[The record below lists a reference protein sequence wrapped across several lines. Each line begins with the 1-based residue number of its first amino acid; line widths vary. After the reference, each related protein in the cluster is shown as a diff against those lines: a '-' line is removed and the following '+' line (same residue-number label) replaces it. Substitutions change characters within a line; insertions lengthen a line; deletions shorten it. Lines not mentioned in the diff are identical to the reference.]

1 MNEVEHIIKPAAA
14 IIDRPVVQLALHL
27 PYPPGCPR
35 RVRPGLFT
43 DIHQRLRWMRA
54 DCVNSLGP
62 FAMHEAFP
70 RSDYYG
76 PSAPP
81 VWQSADDAPTE
92 PAASG

>member
-1 MNEVEHIIKPAAA
+1 MNEVEHIIKAAAA
-14 IIDRPVVQLALHL
+14 IIGRPVVQLALHL
-27 PYPPGCPR
+27 PYPPGCPC
-35 RVRPGLFT
+35 RVRPRLFAN
-43 DIHQRLRWMRA
+43 IHQRLRSMRA

-76 PSAPP
+76 PSASPRGHRLTTRQP
-81 VWQSADDAPTE
+81 E